1 MKKKRADKTNTW
13 LIGSNMTKERSDPRY
28 TLRLE
33 LDVRPNRKLKKKEK
47 GIKVKMSNG

>member
-13 LIGSNMTKERSDPRY
+13 LIGSNMTKEKSDPRY

-33 LDVRPNRKLKKKEK
+33 LDIRPNRKKKKKKKELR
-47 GIKVKMSNG
+47 